1 MSSPESFSTSLD
13 AVPAEIGHS
22 SIHLAIGIFD
32 GVHLGHKAIL
42 QQTRKLADEHGGH
55 AVALT
60 FWPHPSHILRPDK
73 ATPMIISRND
83 RISQLLVSQMDHI
96 ILQPFTQ
103 EFADLSATIFP
114 EWLKKRL
121 PSLATIS
128 VGQGFRFGK
137 DRHGDAEFLKD
148 EGAKH
153 DIAVHPVN
161 RIDLHGEPLSSTRIR
176 QSIQKADLAS
186 ANELLGYN
194 WFATGNIIPGQAVGR
209 EIGFPTLNLDWKPEL
224 DLPQGVYVCQT
235 RPGCTNDH
243 PLLPAVANFGVRPTV
258 DPDAEPKPR
267 LEVHLL
273 DPENPPNWSTAHVEF
288 IKYLRPEKK
297 FPSKEELVKQIQQDV
312 KEAKNLFNL

>member
-1 MSSPESFSTSLD
+1 MSSPDPVSHSLD
-13 AVPAEIGHS
+13 ALPESIGHA

-32 GVHLGHKAIL
+32 GVHSGHKAIL
-42 QQTRKLADEHGGH
+42 QQTRRLADEQGGH

-60 FWPHPSHILRPDK
+60 FWPHPSHILRPNK
-73 ATPMIISRND
+73 ATPMIIPKQD
-83 RISQLLVSQMDHI
+83 RLSQLLECQMDHI
-96 ILQPFTQ
+96 ILQPFNE

-114 EWLKKRL
+114 AWLKERL
-121 PSLATIS
+121 PSLSTIS

-137 DRHGDAEFLKD
+137 DRHGDAEFLKE

-153 DIAVHPVN
+153 DIAVHPVK
-161 RIDLHGEPLSSTRIR
+161 RIDLHDLPLSSTRIR
-176 QSIQKADLAS
+176 KAIQEEDLLS

-194 WFATGNIIPGQAVGR
+194 WFGNGNVIPGEALGR
-209 EIGFPTLNLDWKPEL
+209 TIGFPTLNLDWQPEL
-224 DLPQGVYVCQT
+224 NLPHGVYVCQT
-235 RPGCTNDH
+235 RPGDSKDH

-258 DPDAEPKPR
+258 DPEATPEPR

-273 DPENPPNWSTAHVEF
+273 DPPESPNWSTAYVEF